1 MTGRSLVSTRSKEI
15 PHEGKRII
23 DAAKGKLKKVTL
35 ELGGRLPNVVF
46 ADADMEV
53 AIPGGANAI
62 FFHHGQCCAAG
73 LRLFIE

>member
-1 MTGRSLVSTRSKEI
+1 
-15 PHEGKRII
+15 
-23 DAAKGKLKKVTL
+23 VTL